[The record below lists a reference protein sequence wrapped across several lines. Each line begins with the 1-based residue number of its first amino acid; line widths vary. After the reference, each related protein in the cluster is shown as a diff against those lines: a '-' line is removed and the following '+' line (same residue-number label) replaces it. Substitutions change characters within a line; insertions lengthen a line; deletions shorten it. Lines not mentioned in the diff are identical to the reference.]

1 MGGISILP
9 SITKKM
15 AAKLESFNR
24 RRLRSS
30 YFSVVISISL
40 VLLMLGLLAFLLLN
54 AKRISDHVKE
64 NFAMTI
70 LLDPNAKELEI
81 KQLQKEIDIHEY
93 VKETEFV
100 SKEEAAEMLSEEL
113 EENFIEFLG
122 FNPLSNSIVVYL
134 RADYAS
140 EEYLDELAAELEKRP
155 EVEELIYD
163 RSLLKLMNDN
173 IRKIGMG
180 LLGFSLLF
188 ILVSIGLI
196 NSSIRL
202 SIYSKRFLLRT
213 MQLVG
218 ATKSYIRRPF
228 LIKSLQLGFMGAVLA
243 ALMLTGLLYL
253 SWKNL
258 PELEVLR
265 DPQITSLIFGS
276 VLLLGL
282 IISWISTFFAVRK
295 YLNLN
300 TDQLYT

>member
-1 MGGISILP
+1 M
-9 SITKKM
+9 M
-15 AAKLESFNR
+15 AGKLEKFNK

-30 YFSVVISISL
+30 YFSVVVSISL
-40 VLLMLGLLAFLLLN
+40 VLLMLGLLAFLVLN

-70 LLDPNAKELEI
+70 LLNPEAKELEI
-81 KQLQKEIDIHEY
+81 KQLQKELDVHEY

-100 SKEEAAEMLSEEL
+100 DKEEAAKMLSEEL
-113 EENFIEFLG
+113 EEDFVEFLG
-122 FNPLSNSIVVYL
+122 FNPLSNAIVIYM
-134 RADYAS
+134 RADFAS
-140 EEYLDELAAELEKRP
+140 EEFLDELASDLEKRA

-173 IRKIGMG
+173 IQRIGMG
-180 LLGFSLLF
+180 LIGFSLLF
-188 ILVSIGLI
+188 IMVSIGLI
-196 NSSIRL
+196 NGSIRL

-218 ATKSYIRRPF
+218 ATKTYIRRPF
-228 LIKSLQLGFMGAVLA
+228 LLKSLQLGFLGAILA
-243 ALMLTGLLYL
+243 CLMLAGLIYL
-253 SWKNL
+253 GWKNL

-265 DPQITSLIFGS
+265 EPSITAIIFGS
-276 VLLLGL
+276 VIVLGL

-300 TDQLYT
+300 TDQLYA